1 MNSHISTSGIVANAT
16 HAASERLCGYLRRLV
31 LSQNLA
37 RSEATD
43 LLGLLMDAGT
53 TDAQIAA
60 VLAALAQKGETGEE
74 LAGLADGMRSRMVRL
89 AAGRAV
95 DTAGTGASKAKTF
108 NVSTAAA
115 FVIAAAGLPIAKHG
129 ARAATSRSGSA
140 DVLGALGVKIDVP
153 AEVAERCLREFG
165 ICFLFAPQYHPA
177 AARVAPI
184 RRQIGI
190 RTAFNLIGPLS
201 NPAGAP
207 LQVLGVSNAA
217 LIDRMSEALALL
229 GCERAWVV
237 CGDDGLD
244 EVSLATETTVADVRS
259 GVVTKYKVAPEDFGV
274 ARRDCS
280 HLCGGD
286 AAANAKTT
294 IEVLSSKT
302 DDAAGD
308 LVLLNAAAA
317 LHIGLNLEFKD
328 ALDKA
333 RAALESGAALEK
345 LERLRVATTSI
356 AAEAQP

>member
-1 MNSHISTSGIVANAT
+1 MDSQALNVSST
-16 HAASERLCGYLRRLV
+16 AAPVQPSSERLQGYLRRLV
-31 LSQNLA
+31 AAENLN
-37 RSEATD
+37 RVEATD
-43 LLGLLMDAGT
+43 LLGLIVDPAT
-53 TDAQIAA
+53 TDAQIGA

-74 LAGLADGMRSRMVRL
+74 LAGLAEGMRGRMVRL
-89 AAGRAV
+89 AASRVV

-153 AEVAERCLREFG
+153 VEIAERCLRELG

-207 LQVLGVSNAA
+207 LQVLGVSKVEM
-217 LIDRMSEALALL
+217 IERMASALALL
-229 GCERAWVV
+229 GGERAWVV

-244 EVSLATETTVADVRS
+244 EVSLAAETNVADVTNGAVRR
-259 GVVTKYKVAPEDFGV
+259 YKIAPEDFGV
-274 ARRDCS
+274 ARRDCA
-280 HLCGGD
+280 HLRGGD
-286 AAANAKTT
+286 AIRNAQTT
-294 IEVLSSKT
+294 IEVLAQRA
-302 DDAAGD
+302 DPAARGI
-308 LVLLNAAAA
+308 VLLNAAAA
-317 LHIGLNLEFKD
+317 LHVGLG
-328 ALDKA
+328 LDLKA
-333 RAALESGAALEK
+333 AFEKATDALESGAALEK
-345 LERLRVATTSI
+345 LELLRAATNASSL
-356 AAEAQP
+356 EANA